1 MSMRPFEKCP
11 ICGGEME
18 TREVEMLLRGGAD
31 VAVMKVEAE
40 VCRHCGERLYSE
52 TMVQSFEDIR
62 GRLARQELEGFQPMG
77 RSYRVAL

>member
-1 MSMRPFEKCP
+1 MSTLPFEKCP

-18 TREVEMLLRGGAD
+18 TREVEKLLRGGAD
-31 VAVMKVEAE
+31 VAVMKVETE
-40 VCRHCGERLYSE
+40 VCRHCGERLYSK